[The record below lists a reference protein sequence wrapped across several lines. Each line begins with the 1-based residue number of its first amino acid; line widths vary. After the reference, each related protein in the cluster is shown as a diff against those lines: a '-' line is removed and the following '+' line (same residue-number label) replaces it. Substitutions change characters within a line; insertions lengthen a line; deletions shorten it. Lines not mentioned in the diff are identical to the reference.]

1 MKTRPTKIQPG
12 ATLWNPNAGPD
23 WYAKSLAGQWMYF
36 DAEEGDWDNG
46 QWVLS
51 IGVNLSDLIPVEHL
65 MAQEVGGTVKD
76 GGPQPPEWNG
86 EGLPPFGVDCKI
98 TTRTI
103 LGTDEYEGIGMF
115 IAQTMDY
122 YVMLMQIDRTPW
134 VRSKDRVTF
143 RPIKTEREKAIDD
156 IKSLITKSCGLT
168 EHRIQII
175 ATALFDAGYR
185 KVEK

>member
-1 MKTRPTKIQPG
+1 
-12 ATLWNPNAGPD
+12 
-23 WYAKSLAGQWMYF
+23 
-36 DAEEGDWDNG
+36 
-46 QWVLS
+46 
-51 IGVNLSDLIPVEHL
+51 
-65 MAQEVGGTVKD
+65 
-76 GGPQPPEWNG
+76 
-86 EGLPPFGVDCKI
+86 
-98 TTRTI
+98 
-103 LGTDEYEGIGMF
+103 MF

-122 YVMLMQIDRTPW
+122 YVMLMQNDRTPW

-143 RPIKTEREKAIDD
+143 YPIKSEREKAIDD